1 MNALDGVLKSIP
13 NSSSPYLNS
22 AVADS
27 DDSDDVS
34 GVGDVGLLLL

>member
-1 MNALDGVLKSIP
+1 MNALDGVFK
-13 NSSSPYLNS
+13 SSSPYLNS